1 MWFWMHFRKC
11 KIEWNSVSSYQTC
24 GLRNPQGGALEGS
37 LKEKRTA
44 TPSSTRGKVLPSWR
58 LMVIFCCCS
67 WKKRWHRGVG
77 GSPFALVFNCYK
89 SHLLPCVLPQR
100 EHYPPQ
106 QPGLAIPGS
115 SDCSEVNPSPPHDSG
130 AALSPRLSASSS
142 GRPLWTKER

>member
-1 MWFWMHFRKC
+1 MHFRKC
-11 KIEWNSVSSYQTC
+11 KMEWNSVGSYQTC

-44 TPSSTRGKVLPSWR
+44 TPSSAGGRCFHLDGSWSFF
-58 LMVIFCCCS
+58 VAVPE
-67 WKKRWHRGVG
+67 KRDGIVELG

-106 QPGLAIPGS
+106 QPGLAMPGS
-115 SDCSEVNPSPPHDSG
+115 SDCPEVNPSPPHDSG

-142 GRPLWTKER
+142 GRPL